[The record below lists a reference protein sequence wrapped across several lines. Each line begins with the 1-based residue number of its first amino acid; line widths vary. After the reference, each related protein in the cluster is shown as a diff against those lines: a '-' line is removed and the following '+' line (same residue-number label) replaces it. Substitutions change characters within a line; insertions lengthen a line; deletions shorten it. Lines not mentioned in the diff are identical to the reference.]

1 MFFIRS
7 TCDLFLLDAGRFESA
22 CGERLLFA
30 FAAHMYS
37 ALWYGNGAAERLIL
51 FARSVVV

>member
-7 TCDLFLLDAGRFESA
+7 TCALFLLDAGRFESA

-30 FAAHMYS
+30 FVAHMYS
-37 ALWYGNGAAERLIL
+37 ALWSDNGGAERLIL
-51 FARSVVV
+51 FSDPW